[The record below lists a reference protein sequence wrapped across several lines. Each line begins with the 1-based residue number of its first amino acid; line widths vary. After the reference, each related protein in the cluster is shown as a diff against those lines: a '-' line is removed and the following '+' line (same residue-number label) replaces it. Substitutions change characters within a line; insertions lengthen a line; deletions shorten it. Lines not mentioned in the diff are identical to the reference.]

1 MTVGLL
7 EVVGCVLMGNLLY
20 GSLADALDGRRGVGS
35 CVAAAVACAAYLCL
49 LADGEPWQG
58 GVDFAVYLVAICL
71 ASVGEIRGMLGI

>member
-7 EVVGCVLMGNLLY
+7 DVVGCVLMGNLLY

-35 CVAAAVACAAYLCL
+35 CVAAAVACAAWLCL

-58 GVDFAVYLVAICL
+58 GVDLAVYLVAIGL
-71 ASVGEIRGMLGI
+71 ACIGEVGEILGI